1 MKAAILDTGGG
12 GGGGVAS
19 TNGGSGSASIFDRR
33 TSKDKSTLIQP
44 KFSSSPGPRQ
54 QERRPS
60 ASSMSDAAGVPGT
73 PKAARRP
80 VRPEW
85 AEPTVTIDE
94 VALVKVKAG
103 SAGTHILLASS
114 QIGF

>member
-33 TSKDKSTLIQP
+33 TSKDNSTLIQP

-60 ASSMSDAAGVPGT
+60 ASSMSDAGVPGT

>member
-12 GGGGVAS
+12 GGGVAS
-19 TNGGSGSASIFDRR
+19 TNGGNGSASIFDRR
-33 TSKDKSTLIQP
+33 TSKDNNSTLIQP

-54 QERRPS
+54 QERRTS

-114 QIGF
+114 Q